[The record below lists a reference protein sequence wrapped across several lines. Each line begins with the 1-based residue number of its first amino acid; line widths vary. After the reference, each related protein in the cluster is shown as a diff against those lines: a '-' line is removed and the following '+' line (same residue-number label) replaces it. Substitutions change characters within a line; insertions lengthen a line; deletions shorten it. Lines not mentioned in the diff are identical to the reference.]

1 LDQASQPCDDLQK
14 RVRVTLDIEIEVIN
28 LIEELKTDLGLNS
41 RGTVINIL
49 LKELLLP
56 ILLRKIGLPA
66 RYYAKNYYNSDIV
79 GESQILVTEE
89 VDNETAAKQKL
100 VDAIKKIRREL
111 GIEANEAP
119 E

>member
-56 ILLRKIGLPA
+56 SLTANNIRDDSSDTIGDSQLRA
-66 RYYAKNYYNSDIV
+66 
-79 GESQILVTEE
+79 TEE
-89 VDNETAAKQKL
+89 DVNETAAKQRL
-100 VDAIKKIRREL
+100 VDSIKKIRREL
-111 GIEANEAP
+111 GIEATEAP